1 MTRRSLGFIFLG
13 LGLAALAG
21 GLLFFFSGIFRM
33 VKALDPVARISSPD
47 EVTLRID
54 GPGTYT
60 LWHDHR
66 VRSGPDT
73 TAGPEALPAG
83 MGFSLTRDS
92 DGKEFSLIPVPASSR
107 WTVSTSNR
115 EPIAV
120 GSFQPDEKGS
130 YTLKVTSS
138 KGATPGLS
146 LTEGDFRRGLTEAG
160 LRIILTCLLGF
171 FGVVF
176 FALGLV
182 FVLMKKKPTPP
193 RLSPPAV

>member
-21 GLLFFFSGIFRM
+21 GILFFFFGIFGM
-33 VKALDPVARISSPD
+33 VKALDPVARITSPA
-47 EVTLRID
+47 EVPFRIHR
-54 GPGTYT
+54 PGAYT
-60 LWHDHR
+60 IWHDHQ
-66 VRSGPDT
+66 VRSGPSP

-92 DGKEFSLIPVPASSR
+92 DGKEFPLFPVPASSR
-107 WTVSTSNR
+107 WTTSTPNR
-115 EPIAV
+115 ESIAV
-120 GSFQPDEKGS
+120 GRFEPDEEGR

-138 KGATPGLS
+138 KGATPEFS
-146 LTEGDFRRGLTEAG
+146 LTEGDFRRGFTQAG

-176 FALGLV
+176 FAFGLV
-182 FVLMKKKPTPP
+182 FVLMKKKPPRP
-193 RLSPPAV
+193 RLSSPAS